1 MSHQMENCFVLFF
14 FSLSPPVSCLMSL
27 FLNLGGWLAHRRVG
41 VTSAASVIAE
51 GNTALFLSAPLLM
64 RPVHFSREVMRVC
77 RVSQMPDVFA
87 CPPPHSLPNP
97 RTPYPSLWF
106 LHGRRLSIR
115 ASGLQEPKHS
125 SVSVLPREVQPCLG
139 RCICSPRGASRGK
152 SVNPGAPC
160 VLVSLEGLLGT
171 VVSAEVNLRHV
182 SSLWSVQRHF
192 NHFVQ

>member
-87 CPPPHSLPNP
+87 CPPPPFPPQPSHSLPLPLVPAWTQALNQ
-97 RTPYPSLWF
+97 
-106 LHGRRLSIR
+106 SIR
-115 ASGLQEPKHS
+115 APGTEAQQRLCAAQRSAALSGAVHLQPPGGEPGEEREPRCPLRAGFTGRSSWHS
-125 SVSVLPREVQPCLG
+125 
-139 RCICSPRGASRGK
+139 
-152 SVNPGAPC
+152 C
-160 VLVSLEGLLGT
+160 VC
-171 VVSAEVNLRHV
+171 
-182 SSLWSVQRHF
+182 
-192 NHFVQ
+192 